1 MNTWTHIC
9 VKNYLKFIWCVLWRL
24 VWPASH
30 LLTWTGR
37 VLWAVVF
44 SIEGSKQAKMVA
56 NHMTDH
62 SWFMAGKKRD
72 ADTAVCKQLAV
83 HWFYWTVKY
92 RLQSSSR
99 GTRRKKNHHNQ
110 VWRHTSAPGLQ
121 PDQDQDQC
129 SADPFTPDPSSK
141 NHAFN
146 FLQHNVCIH
155 RLFII
160 EALLDWFL
168 FNHLSDNRTY
178 RSATFSITKNTDRP
192 HPPVGGGAWR
202 ETQVASYCTSNELA
216 PLPRSLMSPPT
227 VWGLLIRHPL
237 QQEDHGRPV
246 CPPPR
251 PETTSCASK

>member
-24 VWPASH
+24 VWGQNRPRWWPITWPITADSWRERSETLTQLCANSLLCTGFTGQLNTGYSH
-30 LLTWTGR
+30 LAEAQEERRTTTTKSDVTL
-37 VLWAVVF
+37 L
-44 SIEGSKQAKMVA
+44 
-56 NHMTDH
+56 H
-62 SWFMAGKKRD
+62 RD
-72 ADTAVCKQLAV
+72 
-83 HWFYWTVKY
+83 
-92 RLQSSSR
+92 SSLI
-99 GTRRKKNHHNQ
+99 RK
-110 VWRHTSAPGLQ
+110 
-121 PDQDQDQC
+121 QDQC

-192 HPPVGGGAWR
+192 HPPVGGGAWS